1 MVVEA
6 LLLLLITREQPL
18 FTQNHLKQVYCDISE
33 SFCNYVFRFFCVF
46 LFYFISPHHNSYH
59 FLLDFL
65 LDHKNADI

>member
-33 SFCNYVFRFFCVF
+33 SFCNYVFRFFVFF
-46 LFYFISPHHNSYH
+46 LFYFNISPHHNSYH
-59 FLLDFL
+59 FLLD
-65 LDHKNADI
+65 HKNADI